1 MPISGAKDTRMAQER
16 NPDRDPERIVLPS
29 GKTIEVVRLAEAAAP
44 SSGSDGTVVRGRVAV
59 RAEDP
64 HLCPACDCSLVYP
77 VAWLAAPP
85 ERWSVDLRCPNC
97 ERRETVV
104 LGQDVADRF
113 DEELEHGAET
123 LMTDLKRLTSANMA
137 DHVDRFV
144 AALGAGA
151 IHPMDF

>member
-1 MPISGAKDTRMAQER
+1 MPQER

-29 GKTIEVVRLAEAAAP
+29 GKTIEVMRIAEAAAP
-44 SSGSDGTVVRGRVAV
+44 SCGSDGSVARGRAAV

-64 HLCPACDCSLVYP
+64 QLCPHCDCSLVYP
-77 VAWLAAPP
+77 VAWVAAPP

-104 LGQDVADRF
+104 LDQNAADRF
-113 DEELEHGAET
+113 DEELELGAKT
-123 LMTDLKRLTSANMA
+123 LMTDLNRLTLANMA